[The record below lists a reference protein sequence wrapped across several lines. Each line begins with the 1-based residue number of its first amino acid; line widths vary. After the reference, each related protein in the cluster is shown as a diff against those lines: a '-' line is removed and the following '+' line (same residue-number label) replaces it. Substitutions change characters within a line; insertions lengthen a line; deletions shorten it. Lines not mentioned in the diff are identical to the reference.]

1 MKSFFTDTG
10 ITLAVVVLIAIIIYL
25 LDTYH
30 AAFYVF
36 TVVAYIL
43 LIILIRFVKN
53 FVLEVRSKASFYIEL
68 IVYIGILLIYF
79 PKW

>member
-25 LDTYH
+25 FDTYH

-53 FVLEVRSKASFYIEL
+53 FVLGIRTKTSLYIEL
-68 IVYIGILLIYF
+68 VVYIGVLLMYF